1 MQLPGNTILW
11 TVGMASLLTG
21 SGHDVLADTSTAAT
35 HVHGVQLAEKLADC
49 VLAELPD
56 IQTS

>member
-35 HVHGVQLAEKLADC
+35 HVHGVQLAEKLG

-56 IQTS
+56 MQTS